1 MQNSLDRLFEGL
13 TVSLRDSVLPTLTD
27 DFARAQ
33 LAAAIEIIGNLATRV
48 AWREDHFEQV
58 ARIAEQTVQQVL
70 IDHPEIESSLPTA
83 VEGATIDLRDSAL
96 ARLSSTVRILSALP
110 GAYESV
116 EACRTAASELL
127 AFEIDLLRTGM
138 YRP

>member
-1 MQNSLDRLFEGL
+1 MQNSLDRLFEGISI
-13 TVSLRDSVLPTLTD
+13 SLRDSVLPALSD
-27 DFARAQ
+27 DFAQAQ
-33 LAAAIEIIGNLATRV
+33 LSAAIEILGNLATRV
-48 AWREDHFEQV
+48 SWREDQFEQV

-70 IDHPEIESSLPTA
+70 TGHPEVESSLPTA
-83 VEGATIDLRDSAL
+83 VEGAAIDRRDSAL

-110 GAYESV
+110 GEHEAV

-127 AFEIDLLRTGM
+127 AVEIDLLRTGM